1 MQIRY
6 FQIIT
11 KEPHKYCL
19 DKAIMKSIQKSILAI
34 VLHKQTIFGG
44 TLWIITFYD
53 RILTVLGMKLNF
65 DPNLIV
71 RCP

>member
-19 DKAIMKSIQKSILAI
+19 DKDIMKSIQKSILAM
-34 VLHKQTIFGG
+34 VLHKQDNI
-44 TLWIITFYD
+44 
-53 RILTVLGMKLNF
+53 
-65 DPNLIV
+65 
-71 RCP
+71 